1 MSLNVGSLWAN
12 LSLNIGQFMASLA
25 QAQAQVRTTGQQMQN
40 SLGRGPSGALNNTSG
55 QLNQLNNQINRTG
68 KDFQRVVG
76 GILMAQA
83 FYRLTNA
90 IEETTKAVITFS
102 NNMQMATISMEY
114 FLGSKEKAEAFVDV
128 MKDFAATTPFTTEQA
143 LNMTRRL
150 MAMGYAAESVKS
162 VMGILVDA
170 ASATGGTS
178 EQMDRVV
185 LALGQMKTNGYIA
198 GQELRQLA
206 EAGIPVY
213 RILQEELG
221 LTADQLKSI
230 GKLKISGDLG
240 VAAVLK
246 GLEKRYK
253 GAAKRI
259 AETIPG
265 MWSTIKD
272 DFLIISEQMIKGPY
286 SAFEGFLRGIR
297 DKFEEMRQAIRTS
310 GLGGMFEAM
319 FPPELHGAIRNIIAS
334 FRIIGS
340 SISDVA
346 KAIGPVVSMV
356 NGMFISALGKILPVV
371 ASVIRVL
378 ANLVTTIINVVPGIK
393 LFIGAIIGI
402 MIAQTVAKVLMFFW
416 TVVRIGSIC
425 SFVAQSVTMLS
436 RAIQALYVVCT
447 RNPIVGIIMLIAG
460 ALLSLAMSSKTV
472 TTWLDNVMGKL
483 AGLAGVDPGGIL
495 NPDNNKELT
504 KWTDEFNKSLGDMNK
519 NLKGVGKEAEKAGKK
534 TKDKFLASFDEVFN
548 IPDTLD
554 DAEDALGGITDMSIP
569 QMPDIKMPN
578 FNDMLPDLGG
588 LDKNPFDNM
597 PPLIPE
603 NKNPK
608 EPKGGGGNF
617 PPPDPSPVEAFVNTI
632 EGLIAKARK
641 ALENLWPNPFPVPVI
656 NIKPFEALDNM
667 LERVKAA
674 AEAAKKV
681 FVDWVIKPIIIPGI
695 ELAAQALEGL
705 KNVGMVVAKFFTET
719 MPQAIGNFF
728 TEMVPNMLSAMID
741 GFKQLGA
748 SIGPVIWSFLQ
759 GVGTAIVDGFKAVGS
774 WIAENWKAILIGVLI
789 AVIAVVLFIF
799 GGEIIAAIGAIG
811 AGIWAALS
819 AIGSAIAAFFS
830 SGLVASATGAISAG
844 FAAILGAIVAAL
856 AVIGPVIVK
865 YWDEIVEFF
874 AGIWSAITS
883 GLTTAW
889 NAIANF
895 FVGLWGN
902 ITNGVTTAWNAIVGF
917 FQTVWTN
924 IQSLT
929 TTVWTGIQNLFTTV
943 WSAIQNAVQIAIA
956 FISALIQTQ
965 WNLIQTVT
973 NTIWNGI
980 KTLLLTVW
988 TAIKTAIDTAISA
1001 IKTVITTAW
1010 TVIQTLTNTV
1020 WNAMKTVITGALS
1033 VAKTVVDT
1041 TISVIKSVI
1050 SAAWN
1055 LLQGN
1060 TTAAWN
1066 NIKNAITTVMN
1077 AAKTVVSTVV
1087 NTIKSVIT
1095 TAWNGVSSVT
1105 STVWNTVKETI
1116 SKVADGIT
1124 GVFQGLKS
1132 SVLGIWDGIWAGIK
1146 QVINFVI
1153 DGINTM
1159 VGAMNKLSFD
1169 VPDWVPGIGG
1179 KKFGFN
1185 IAKIPH
1191 LAKGGIVDRD
1201 QLVRISEGNKRE
1213 AVVPMEN
1220 SNAMRPFSE
1229 AVANDL
1235 ATLLTGAGQQGTTT
1249 TRSEASD
1256 SRPVYFIAADDRA
1269 LKELERRLNVIRLN
1283 ESVRR

>member
-12 LSLNIGQFMASLA
+12 LSLNIGQFTAALA
-25 QAQAQVRTTGQQMQN
+25 QAQAQVRTAGNQMSN
-40 SLGRGPSGALNNTSG
+40 ALGRGPSGAINNTTG

-90 IEETTKAVITFS
+90 IEETAKAVVTFS

-206 EAGIPVY
+206 EAGIPAY
-213 RILQEELG
+213 KILQEELG
-221 LTADQLKSI
+221 LTADQLKKI

-240 VAAVLK
+240 VDAILK

-272 DFLIISEQMIKGPY
+272 DFLIISEQMIKGSY
-286 SAFEGFLRGIR
+286 NAFDGFLRGIR
-297 DKFEEMRQAIRTS
+297 DKFEEMRQALRS
-310 GLGGMFEAM
+310 GGLGGMFEAM

-334 FRIIGS
+334 FRIITS
-340 SISDVA
+340 SVGNVA
-346 KAIGPVVSMV
+346 KALAPVVSMV
-356 NGMFISALGKILPVV
+356 GGIFISTLGKVLPIV
-371 ASVIRVL
+371 AAVIKVL
-378 ANLVTTIINVVPGIK
+378 SNLVVTLITAVPGIK
-393 LFIGAIIGI
+393 LFVGAIVSI
-402 MIAQTVAKVLMFFW
+402 MIAQTVAKTLMFFW
-416 TVVRIGSIC
+416 TVVRAGAIC
-425 SFVAQSVTMLS
+425 NFVAQSVMVLT
-436 RAIQALYVVCT
+436 RAIQFLYVACT

-460 ALLSLAMSSKTV
+460 ALLALALSSKTV
-472 TTWLDNVMGKL
+472 TQWLDQVTGKL
-483 AGLAGVDPGGIL
+483 AALAGVDPGGIL
-495 NPDNNKELT
+495 NPENNKELS
-504 KWTDEFNKSLGDMNK
+504 KWTDEFNKSLADMNK

-534 TKDKFLASFDEVFN
+534 TKDKFLASFDEVFQV
-548 IPDTLD
+548 PEKLD
-554 DAEDALGGITDMSIP
+554 DAEDALAGISDMNIP
-569 QMPDIKMPN
+569 AMPDLKMPN
-578 FNDMLPDLGG
+578 LNDALPDLGG

-608 EPKGGGGNF
+608 EPKGGGGNI
-617 PPPDPSPVEAFVNTI
+617 PPPDPSPVEAFVATI
-632 EGLIAKARK
+632 ESLVAKARK

-656 NIKPFEALDNM
+656 TIKPLEAFESL

-674 AEAAKKV
+674 AAAVKKV
-681 FVDWVIKPIIIPGI
+681 FEDFVIKPIVVPGI
-695 ELAAQALEGL
+695 EAAKTALEGL
-705 KNVGMVVAKFFTET
+705 KNVGLTIIEFFTTT
-719 MPQAIGNFF
+719 MPQALGTFF
-728 TEMVPNMLSAMID
+728 TEMVPNMLSAMIE

-774 WIAENWKAILIGVLI
+774 WIADHWKEILIGVLV

-799 GGEIIAAIGAIG
+799 GGEIVAAIGALG

-819 AIGSAIAAFFS
+819 AIGSAIAGFFS
-830 SGLVASATGAISAG
+830 GGLVASCAGAISAG

-856 AVIGPVIVK
+856 AVIGPVVVK
-865 YWDEIVEFF
+865 YWDEIVAFF
-874 AGIWSAITS
+874 AGVWDAIVS
-883 GLTTAW
+883 
-889 NAIANF
+889 
-895 FVGLWGN
+895 
-902 ITNGVTTAWNAIVGF
+902 GVTTAWNGIVTF
-917 FQTVWTN
+917 FQGVWSG
-924 IQSLT
+924 IQSLA

-943 WSAIQNAVQIAIA
+943 WSAIQTAVQVAIS

-965 WNLIQTVT
+965 WNLLQTVT
-973 NTIWNGI
+973 STVWNGI
-980 KTLLLTVW
+980 KTLMSTIWSGIQLAIS
-988 TAIKTAIDTAISA
+988 TAINV

-1010 TVIQTLTNTV
+1010 NVIQTLTNTV
-1020 WNAMKTVITGALS
+1020 FTAMKTIITG
-1033 VAKTVVDT
+1033 VMTVVQTIINT
-1041 TISVIKSVI
+1041 TIGVIKNVI

-1066 NIKNAITTVMN
+1066 NIKTAITTVMN
-1077 AAKTVVSTVV
+1077 GARSIVTTVT

-1095 TAWNGVSSVT
+1095 TAWNGIKTVT
-1105 STVWNTVKETI
+1105 TTVWNAVKETI
-1116 SKVADGIT
+1116 SGVADGIT
-1124 GVFQGLKS
+1124 GVFSGLKD
-1132 SVLGIWDGIWAGIK
+1132 SVLDIWDGIWGGIK
-1146 QVINFVI
+1146 RVINFCI
-1153 DGINTM
+1153 DGINTLISS
-1159 VGAMNKLSFD
+1159 MNKLSFD
-1169 VPDWVPGIGG
+1169 VPDWVPGAGG
-1179 KKFGFN
+1179 KSFGFKLD
-1185 IAKIPH
+1185 KIPH
-1191 LAKGGIVDRD
+1191 LAKGGIINKD
-1201 QLVRISEGNKRE
+1201 QLIRAGEGNKSE
-1213 AVVPMEN
+1213 VMIPLEN
-1220 SNAMRPFSE
+1220 STAMRPFSA
-1229 AVANDL
+1229 AVASDL
-1235 ATLLTGAGQQGTTT
+1235 MELLTGTQGATVSMNRT
-1249 TRSEASD
+1249 EASTD
-1256 SRPVYFIAADDRA
+1256 TRPVYFITADERSLRD
-1269 LKELERRLNVIRLN
+1269 LERRLKVIRLN
-1283 ESVRR
+1283 EGVR